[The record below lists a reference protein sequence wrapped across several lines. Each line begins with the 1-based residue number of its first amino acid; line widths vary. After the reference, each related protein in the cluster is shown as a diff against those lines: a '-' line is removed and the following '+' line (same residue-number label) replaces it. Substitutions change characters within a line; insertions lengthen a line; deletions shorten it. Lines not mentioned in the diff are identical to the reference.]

1 MILFT
6 YGQVYIWFSG
16 ERYTVEIQT
25 VHLYVTPSPLKLKS
39 KWSTCMIMPSDFF
52 YSAISW
58 REQISYF
65 LMRWWRNLFC
75 IKPPHRRCRLHER
88 RRIYLSWHFYC
99 AWFTTILGHKG
110 QHIHIIGISLINH
123 TIICKCIFILPFD
136 ICHQI

>member
-1 MILFT
+1 MILRWKIHCWNT
-6 YGQVYIWFSG
+6 NCSPVRDPLPPKIKKQMKYVYDYAKWF
-16 ERYTVEIQT
+16 
-25 VHLYVTPSPLKLKS
+25 
-39 KWSTCMIMPSDFF
+39 FF

-58 REQISYF
+58 WEQISYF

-88 RRIYLSWHFYC
+88 RRIYLSWNFYC